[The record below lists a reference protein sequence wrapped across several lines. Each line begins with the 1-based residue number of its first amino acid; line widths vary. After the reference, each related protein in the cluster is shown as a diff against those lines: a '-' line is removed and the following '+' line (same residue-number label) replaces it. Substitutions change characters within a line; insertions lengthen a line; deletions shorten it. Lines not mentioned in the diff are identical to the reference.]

1 MTDRGL
7 KVEEIRMK
15 PPVSQSCLHY
25 PECAGCDR
33 LHIVYEKQLQ
43 HKQREIEKRFVG
55 FQGLEIRP
63 IVKSPKD
70 QMYRHKVQLPF
81 GRRKIG
87 KKTVLTLGLH
97 NKENTY
103 IIDQKECRIQ
113 DADLTTVASAI
124 RHWARIE
131 NFVPYNEKNGSG
143 LLRHIVLR
151 KANASQEIL
160 VGVVTN
166 ADEIPGRKKL
176 TDGLHSYIQQFLT
189 KEKSKAEVVGILQ
202 NVNRRNTKIV
212 LGEKETTWYGR
223 HFVKEKIGDLDFQI
237 GLSTFF
243 QVNPFQIENLYD
255 LVLEEIPKDSSVVDA
270 YCGIG
275 TISLYVASKSKKVIG
290 LEENP
295 NSIRSAIGAANANG
309 IVNVTFIKGKVL
321 HTLRTALGEKTDV
334 VILDP
339 PREGL
344 DSDTKRILI
353 NSKISRILYVS
364 CNPETLLRDAV
375 ELAKTFK
382 YKKITPVDLF
392 PHTSHLES
400 VSVFTR

>member
-1 MTDRGL
+1 MR
-7 KVEEIRMK
+7 
-15 PPVSQSCLHY
+15 PPMSQSCQHY

-33 LHIVYEKQLQ
+33 LHISYEKQLQ
-43 HKQREIEKRFVG
+43 HKQEGVEKRFVG
-55 FQGLEIRP
+55 FQELEIRP
-63 IVKSPKD
+63 IIKSPKE

-81 GRRKIG
+81 GHRKIG

-97 NKENTY
+97 NKENVY

-113 DADLTTVASAI
+113 DADLTTVAAAI
-124 RHWARIE
+124 RHWARTE
-131 NFVPYNEKNGSG
+131 NVIPYNEKNGSG

-160 VGVVTN
+160 VGIVTN
-166 ADEIPGRKKL
+166 ATEIPGRKKL
-176 TDGLHSYIQQFLT
+176 ADRLHSYIQQFLCN
-189 KEKSKAEVVGILQ
+189 EKSKAEVVGILQ
-202 NVNRRNTKIV
+202 NVNQRNTKVV

-243 QVNPFQIENLYD
+243 QVNPFQIKNLYD
-255 LVLEEIPKDSSVVDA
+255 LVLQELPSDSNVVDA

-275 TISLYVASKSKKVIG
+275 TISLYVASKSKKVVG

-295 NSIRSAIGAANANG
+295 NSIRSAVGAAKANG
-309 IVNVTFIKGKVL
+309 IVNVAFTKGKVL
-321 HTLRTALGEKTDV
+321 RTLQAALNEKSDV

-344 DSDTKRILI
+344 DPETKKILL
-353 NSKISRILYVS
+353 NSKIHKILYVS

-375 ELAKTFK
+375 ALTKVFK
-382 YKKITPVDLF
+382 YTKMTPVDLF

>member
-1 MTDRGL
+1 
-7 KVEEIRMK
+7 MK

-33 LHIVYEKQLQ
+33 LHIVYEKQLW

-113 DADLTTVASAI
+113 DADLTIVASAI

-160 VGVVTN
+160 VGIVTN

-176 TDGLHSYIQQFLT
+176 TNGLHSYIQQFLI

-375 ELAKTFK
+375 ELTKTFK

>member
-1 MTDRGL
+1 
-7 KVEEIRMK
+7 MK
-15 PPVSQSCLHY
+15 PPASQSCQHY

-33 LHIVYEKQLQ
+33 LHIGYEKQLQ
-43 HKQREIEKRFVG
+43 HKQEEIEKQFGG
-55 FQGLEIRP
+55 FKGLEIRP

-81 GRRKIG
+81 GHRKIG
-87 KKTVLTLGLH
+87 KKSVLTLGLH
-97 NKENTY
+97 NKENTF

-113 DADLTTVASAI
+113 DADLTTVAAAI
-124 RHWARIE
+124 RHWARTE
-131 NFVPYNEKNGSG
+131 NITPYYEKNGSG

-151 KANASQEIL
+151 KAHASKEIL
-160 VGVVTN
+160 VGIVTN
-166 ADEIPGRKKL
+166 ASEIPGRKNL
-176 TDGLHSYIQQFLT
+176 TNRLHSYIKQFLS
-189 KEKSKAEVVGILQ
+189 KEKSEAEVVGIIQ
-202 NVNRRNTKIV
+202 NVNQRNTKVV

-255 LVLEEIPKDSSVVDA
+255 LVVDDLPQNSTVIDA

-275 TISLYVASKSKKVIG
+275 TISLYVARKSKKVIG

-295 NSIRSAIGAANANG
+295 NSIRSAIGAAKANG
-309 IVNVTFIKGKVL
+309 IENAVFVKGKVL
-321 HTLRTALGEKTDV
+321 HSLQNALNEKPDV
-334 VILDP
+334 VVVDP

-344 DSDTKRILI
+344 DPETKKILL
-353 NSKISRILYVS
+353 NSKVNRILYVS
-364 CNPETLLRDAV
+364 CNPETLRRDAI
-375 ELAKTFK
+375 ELSKIFK
-382 YKKITPVDLF
+382 YQKLTPVDLF

-400 VSVFTR
+400 VSVFSR

>member
-1 MTDRGL
+1 
-7 KVEEIRMK
+7 MK
-15 PPVSQSCLHY
+15 PPASQSCQHY

-33 LHIVYEKQLQ
+33 LHIGYEKQLQ
-43 HKQREIEKRFVG
+43 HKQEEIEKQFGG
-55 FQGLEIRP
+55 FKGLEIRP

-81 GRRKIG
+81 GHRKIG
-87 KKTVLTLGLH
+87 KKSVLTLGLH
-97 NKENTY
+97 NKENTF

-113 DADLTTVASAI
+113 DADLTTVAAAI
-124 RHWARIE
+124 RHWARTE
-131 NFVPYNEKNGSG
+131 NITPYYEKNGSG

-151 KANASQEIL
+151 KARASKEIL
-160 VGVVTN
+160 VGIVTN
-166 ADEIPGRKKL
+166 ASEIPGRKNL
-176 TDGLHSYIQQFLT
+176 TNSLHSYIKQFLS
-189 KEKSKAEVVGILQ
+189 KEKSEAEVVGIIQ
-202 NVNRRNTKIV
+202 NVNQRNTKVV

-255 LVLEEIPKDSSVVDA
+255 LVVDDLPQNSTVIDA

-275 TISLYVASKSKKVIG
+275 TISLYVARKSKKVIG

-295 NSIRSAIGAANANG
+295 NSIRSAIGAAKANG
-309 IVNVTFIKGKVL
+309 IENAVFVKGKVL
-321 HTLRTALGEKTDV
+321 HSLQNALNEKPDV
-334 VILDP
+334 VVVDP

-344 DSDTKRILI
+344 DPETKKILL
-353 NSKISRILYVS
+353 NSKVNRILYVS
-364 CNPETLLRDAV
+364 CNPETLRRDAI
-375 ELAKTFK
+375 ELSKIFK
-382 YKKITPVDLF
+382 YQKLTPVDLF

-400 VSVFTR
+400 VSVFSR

>member
-1 MTDRGL
+1 
-7 KVEEIRMK
+7 MK
-15 PPVSQSCLHY
+15 PPASQSCQHY

-33 LHIVYEKQLQ
+33 LHIGYEKQLQ
-43 HKQREIEKRFVG
+43 HKQEEIEKQFGG
-55 FQGLEIRP
+55 FKGLEIRP

-81 GRRKIG
+81 GHRKIG
-87 KKTVLTLGLH
+87 KKSVLTLGLH
-97 NKENTY
+97 NKENTF

-113 DADLTTVASAI
+113 DADLTTVAAAI
-124 RHWARIE
+124 RHWARTE
-131 NFVPYNEKNGSG
+131 NITPYYEKNGSG

-151 KANASQEIL
+151 KAHASKEIL
-160 VGVVTN
+160 VGIVTN
-166 ADEIPGRKKL
+166 ASEIPGRKNL
-176 TDGLHSYIQQFLT
+176 TNSLHSYIKQFLS
-189 KEKSKAEVVGILQ
+189 KEKSEAEVVGIIQ
-202 NVNRRNTKIV
+202 NVNQRNTKVV

-255 LVLEEIPKDSSVVDA
+255 LVVDDLPQNSTVIDA

-275 TISLYVASKSKKVIG
+275 TISLYVARKSKKVIG

-295 NSIRSAIGAANANG
+295 NSIRSAIGAAKANG
-309 IVNVTFIKGKVL
+309 IENAVFVKGKVL
-321 HTLRTALGEKTDV
+321 HSLQSALNEKPDV
-334 VILDP
+334 VVVDP

-344 DSDTKRILI
+344 DPETKKILL
-353 NSKISRILYVS
+353 NSKVNRILYVS
-364 CNPETLLRDAV
+364 CNPETLRRDAI
-375 ELAKTFK
+375 ELSKIFK
-382 YKKITPVDLF
+382 YQKLTPVDLF

-400 VSVFTR
+400 VSVFSR

>member
-1 MTDRGL
+1 
-7 KVEEIRMK
+7 MK
-15 PPVSQSCLHY
+15 PPASQSCQHY

-33 LHIVYEKQLQ
+33 LHIGYEKQLQ
-43 HKQREIEKRFVG
+43 HKQEEIEKQFGG
-55 FQGLEIRP
+55 FKGLEIRP

-81 GRRKIG
+81 GHRKIG
-87 KKTVLTLGLH
+87 KKSVLTLGLH
-97 NKENTY
+97 NKENTF

-113 DADLTTVASAI
+113 DADLTTVAAAI
-124 RHWARIE
+124 RHWARTE
-131 NFVPYNEKNGSG
+131 NITPYYEKNGSG

-151 KANASQEIL
+151 KAHASKEIL
-160 VGVVTN
+160 VGIVTN
-166 ADEIPGRKKL
+166 ASEIPGRKNL
-176 TDGLHSYIQQFLT
+176 TNSLHSYIKQFLS
-189 KEKSKAEVVGILQ
+189 KEKSEAEVVGIIQ
-202 NVNRRNTKIV
+202 NVNQRNTKVV

-255 LVLEEIPKDSSVVDA
+255 LVVDDLPQNSTVIDA

-275 TISLYVASKSKKVIG
+275 TISLYVARKSKKVIG

-295 NSIRSAIGAANANG
+295 NSIRSAIGAAKANG
-309 IVNVTFIKGKVL
+309 IENAVFVKGKVL
-321 HTLRTALGEKTDV
+321 HSLQNALNEKPDV
-334 VILDP
+334 VVVDP

-344 DSDTKRILI
+344 DPETKKILL
-353 NSKISRILYVS
+353 NSKVNRILYVS
-364 CNPETLLRDAV
+364 CNPETLRRDAI
-375 ELAKTFK
+375 ELSKIFK
-382 YKKITPVDLF
+382 YQKLTPVDLF

-400 VSVFTR
+400 VSVFSR

>member
-1 MTDRGL
+1 MR
-7 KVEEIRMK
+7 
-15 PPVSQSCLHY
+15 PPMSQSCQHY

-33 LHIVYEKQLQ
+33 LHISYEKQLQ
-43 HKQREIEKRFVG
+43 HKQEGVEKRFVG
-55 FQGLEIRP
+55 FQELEIRP
-63 IVKSPKD
+63 IIKSPKE

-81 GRRKIG
+81 GHRKIG

-97 NKENTY
+97 NKENVY

-113 DADLTTVASAI
+113 DADLTTVAAAI
-124 RHWARIE
+124 RHWARTE
-131 NFVPYNEKNGSG
+131 NVIPYNEKNGSG

-160 VGVVTN
+160 VGIVTN
-166 ADEIPGRKKL
+166 ATEIPGRKKL
-176 TDGLHSYIQQFLT
+176 ADRLHSYIQQFLCNG
-189 KEKSKAEVVGILQ
+189 KSKAEVVGILQ
-202 NVNRRNTKIV
+202 NVNQRNTKVV

-243 QVNPFQIENLYD
+243 QVNPFQIKNLYD
-255 LVLEEIPKDSSVVDA
+255 LVLQELPSDSNVVDA

-275 TISLYVASKSKKVIG
+275 TISLYVASKSKKVVG
-290 LEENP
+290 LEENS
-295 NSIRSAIGAANANG
+295 NSIRSAVGAAKANG
-309 IVNVTFIKGKVL
+309 IVNVAFTKGKVL
-321 HTLRTALGEKTDV
+321 RTLQAALNEKSDV

-344 DSDTKRILI
+344 DPETKKILL
-353 NSKISRILYVS
+353 NSKIHKILYVS

-375 ELAKTFK
+375 ALTKVFK
-382 YKKITPVDLF
+382 YTKMTPVDLF

>member
-1 MTDRGL
+1 M
-7 KVEEIRMK
+7 
-15 PPVSQSCLHY
+15 
-25 PECAGCDR
+25 
-33 LHIVYEKQLQ
+33 
-43 HKQREIEKRFVG
+43 
-55 FQGLEIRP
+55 
-63 IVKSPKD
+63 
-70 QMYRHKVQLPF
+70 
-81 GRRKIG
+81 
-87 KKTVLTLGLH
+87 
-97 NKENTY
+97 
-103 IIDQKECRIQ
+103 
-113 DADLTTVASAI
+113 
-124 RHWARIE
+124 
-131 NFVPYNEKNGSG
+131 
-143 LLRHIVLR
+143 
-151 KANASQEIL
+151 
-160 VGVVTN
+160 
-166 ADEIPGRKKL
+166 
-176 TDGLHSYIQQFLT
+176 
-189 KEKSKAEVVGILQ
+189 
-202 NVNRRNTKIV
+202 
-212 LGEKETTWYGR
+212 
-223 HFVKEKIGDLDFQI
+223 
-237 GLSTFF
+237 
-243 QVNPFQIENLYD
+243 
-255 LVLEEIPKDSSVVDA
+255 DA

-375 ELAKTFK
+375 ELTKTFK

>member
-33 LHIVYEKQLQ
+33 LHIVYEKQLW

-160 VGVVTN
+160 VGIVTN

-176 TDGLHSYIQQFLT
+176 TNGLHSYIQQFLI

-375 ELAKTFK
+375 ELTKTFK

>member
-1 MTDRGL
+1 
-7 KVEEIRMK
+7 MK
-15 PPVSQSCLHY
+15 PPASQSCQHY

-33 LHIVYEKQLQ
+33 LHIGYEKQLQ
-43 HKQREIEKRFVG
+43 HKQEEIEKQFGG
-55 FQGLEIRP
+55 FKGLEIRP

-81 GRRKIG
+81 GHRKIG
-87 KKTVLTLGLH
+87 KKSVLTLGLH
-97 NKENTY
+97 NKENTF

-113 DADLTTVASAI
+113 DQDLTTVASAI
-124 RHWARIE
+124 RHWARTE
-131 NFVPYNEKNGSG
+131 NITPYYEKNGSG

-151 KANASQEIL
+151 KAQATQEIL
-160 VGVVTN
+160 VGIVTN
-166 ADEIPGRKKL
+166 ASEIPGRKNL
-176 TDGLHSYIQQFLT
+176 TNSLHSYIKQFLT
-189 KEKSKAEVVGILQ
+189 KEKSNAEVVGIIQ
-202 NVNRRNTKIV
+202 NVNQRNTKVV

-223 HFVKEKIGDLDFQI
+223 HFIKEKIGDLDFQI

-255 LVLEEIPKDSSVVDA
+255 LVVEDLPQNSTVIDA

-275 TISLYVASKSKKVIG
+275 TISLYVARKSKKVIG

-295 NSIRSAIGAANANG
+295 NSIRSAIGAAKANG
-309 IVNVTFIKGKVL
+309 IENTTFVKGKVL
-321 HTLRTALGEKTDV
+321 HSLQNALNETPDV
-334 VILDP
+334 VVLDP

-344 DSDTKRILI
+344 DPETKKILL
-353 NSKISRILYVS
+353 NSKVNRILYVS
-364 CNPETLLRDAV
+364 CNPETLRRDAI
-375 ELAKTFK
+375 ELSKIFK
-382 YKKITPVDLF
+382 YEKLTPVDLF

>member
-1 MTDRGL
+1 
-7 KVEEIRMK
+7 MK
-15 PPVSQSCLHY
+15 PPASQSCQHY

-33 LHIVYEKQLQ
+33 LHIGYEKQLQ
-43 HKQREIEKRFVG
+43 HKQEEIEKQFGG
-55 FQGLEIRP
+55 FKGLEIRP

-81 GRRKIG
+81 GHRKIG
-87 KKTVLTLGLH
+87 KKSVLTLGLH
-97 NKENTY
+97 NKENTF

-113 DADLTTVASAI
+113 DADLTTVAAAI
-124 RHWARIE
+124 RHWARTE
-131 NFVPYNEKNGSG
+131 NITPYYEKNGSG

-151 KANASQEIL
+151 KAHASKEIL
-160 VGVVTN
+160 VGIVTN
-166 ADEIPGRKKL
+166 ASEIPGRKNL
-176 TDGLHSYIQQFLT
+176 TNSLHSYIKQFLS
-189 KEKSKAEVVGILQ
+189 KEKSEAEVVGIIQ
-202 NVNRRNTKIV
+202 NVNQRNTKVV

-255 LVLEEIPKDSSVVDA
+255 LVVDDLPQNSTVIDA

-275 TISLYVASKSKKVIG
+275 TISLYVARKSQKVIG

-295 NSIRSAIGAANANG
+295 NSIRSAIGAAKANG
-309 IVNVTFIKGKVL
+309 IENAVFVKGKVL
-321 HTLRTALGEKTDV
+321 HSLQNALNEKPDV
-334 VILDP
+334 VVVDP

-344 DSDTKRILI
+344 DPETKKILL
-353 NSKISRILYVS
+353 NSKVNRILYVS
-364 CNPETLLRDAV
+364 CNPETLRRDAI
-375 ELAKTFK
+375 ELSKIFK
-382 YKKITPVDLF
+382 YQKLTPVDLF

-400 VSVFTR
+400 VSVFSR

>member
-1 MTDRGL
+1 M
-7 KVEEIRMK
+7 
-15 PPVSQSCLHY
+15 
-25 PECAGCDR
+25 
-33 LHIVYEKQLQ
+33 
-43 HKQREIEKRFVG
+43 
-55 FQGLEIRP
+55 
-63 IVKSPKD
+63 
-70 QMYRHKVQLPF
+70 
-81 GRRKIG
+81 
-87 KKTVLTLGLH
+87 
-97 NKENTY
+97 
-103 IIDQKECRIQ
+103 
-113 DADLTTVASAI
+113 
-124 RHWARIE
+124 
-131 NFVPYNEKNGSG
+131 
-143 LLRHIVLR
+143 
-151 KANASQEIL
+151 
-160 VGVVTN
+160 
-166 ADEIPGRKKL
+166 
-176 TDGLHSYIQQFLT
+176 
-189 KEKSKAEVVGILQ
+189 GILQ
-202 NVNRRNTKIV
+202 NVNQRNTKVV

-255 LVLEEIPKDSSVVDA
+255 LVLEELPRDSNVVDA

-295 NSIRSAIGAANANG
+295 NSIRSAIGAAKANG

-321 HTLRTALGEKTDV
+321 HSLRTALNEKTDV

-344 DSDTKRILI
+344 DSETKEILL
-353 NSKISRILYVS
+353 NSKIPKILYVS

-375 ELAKTFK
+375 ELTKVFK
-382 YKKITPVDLF
+382 YTKMTPVDLF

>member
-1 MTDRGL
+1 MTSQGL
-7 KVEEIRMK
+7 KVEEIRMR
-15 PPVSQSCLHY
+15 PPMSQSCQHY

-33 LHIVYEKQLQ
+33 LHISYEKQLQ
-43 HKQREIEKRFVG
+43 HKQEGVEKRFVG
-55 FQGLEIRP
+55 FQELEIRP
-63 IVKSPKD
+63 IIKSPKE

-81 GRRKIG
+81 GHRKIG

-97 NKENTY
+97 NKENVY

-113 DADLTTVASAI
+113 DADLTTVAAAI
-124 RHWARIE
+124 RHWARTE
-131 NFVPYNEKNGSG
+131 NVIPYNEKNGSG

-160 VGVVTN
+160 VGIVTN
-166 ADEIPGRKKL
+166 ATEIPGRKKL
-176 TDGLHSYIQQFLT
+176 ADRLHSYIQQFLCNV
-189 KEKSKAEVVGILQ
+189 KSKAEVVGILQ
-202 NVNRRNTKIV
+202 NVNQRNTKVV

-243 QVNPFQIENLYD
+243 QVNPFQIKNLYD
-255 LVLEEIPKDSSVVDA
+255 LVLQELPSDSNVVDA

-275 TISLYVASKSKKVIG
+275 TISLYVASKSKKVVG
-290 LEENP
+290 LEENS
-295 NSIRSAIGAANANG
+295 NSIRSAVGAAKANG
-309 IVNVTFIKGKVL
+309 IVNVAFTKGKVL
-321 HTLRTALGEKTDV
+321 RTLQAALNEKSDV

-344 DSDTKRILI
+344 DPETKKILL
-353 NSKISRILYVS
+353 NSKIHKILYVS

-375 ELAKTFK
+375 ALTKVFK
-382 YKKITPVDLF
+382 YTKMTPVDLF

>member
-33 LHIVYEKQLQ
+33 LHIVYEKQLW

-113 DADLTTVASAI
+113 DADLTIVASAI

-160 VGVVTN
+160 VGIVTN

-176 TDGLHSYIQQFLT
+176 TNGLHSYIQQFLI

-375 ELAKTFK
+375 ELTKTFK

>member
-1 MTDRGL
+1 MAAA
-7 KVEEIRMK
+7 V
-15 PPVSQSCLHY
+15 
-25 PECAGCDR
+25 
-33 LHIVYEKQLQ
+33 
-43 HKQREIEKRFVG
+43 
-55 FQGLEIRP
+55 
-63 IVKSPKD
+63 
-70 QMYRHKVQLPF
+70 
-81 GRRKIG
+81 
-87 KKTVLTLGLH
+87 
-97 NKENTY
+97 
-103 IIDQKECRIQ
+103 
-113 DADLTTVASAI
+113 
-124 RHWARIE
+124 RHWARTE
-131 NFVPYNEKNGSG
+131 NVIPYNEKNGSG

-160 VGVVTN
+160 VGIVTN
-166 ADEIPGRKKL
+166 ATEVPGRKKL
-176 TDGLHSYIQQFLT
+176 ADRLRSYIQQFLCN
-189 KEKSKAEVVGILQ
+189 EKSKAEVVGILQ
-202 NVNRRNTKIV
+202 NVNQRNTKVV

-255 LVLEEIPKDSSVVDA
+255 LVLEELPRDSNVVDA

-295 NSIRSAIGAANANG
+295 NSIRSAIGAAKANG

-321 HTLRTALGEKTDV
+321 HSLQTALNEKTDV

-344 DSDTKRILI
+344 DSETKEILL
-353 NSKISRILYVS
+353 NSKIHMILYVS

-375 ELAKTFK
+375 ALNKVFK
-382 YKKITPVDLF
+382 YTKMTPVDLF

>member
-1 MTDRGL
+1 
-7 KVEEIRMK
+7 MK
-15 PPVSQSCLHY
+15 PPASQSCQHY

-33 LHIVYEKQLQ
+33 LHIGYEKQLQ
-43 HKQREIEKRFVG
+43 LKQEEIEKQFGG
-55 FQGLEIRP
+55 FKGLEIRT

-81 GRRKIG
+81 GHRKIG

-97 NKENTY
+97 NKENTF

-124 RHWARIE
+124 RHWARTE
-131 NFVPYNEKNGSG
+131 NLSPYFEKNGNG

-160 VGVVTN
+160 VGIVTN
-166 ADEIPGRKKL
+166 ASEIPGRKNI
-176 TDGLHSYIQQFLT
+176 TNSLHSYIKQFLSA
-189 KEKSKAEVVGILQ
+189 EKSKAEVVGILQ
-202 NVNRRNTKIV
+202 NVNQRNTKVV
-212 LGEKETTWYGR
+212 LGDKETTWYGR
-223 HFVKEKIGDLDFQI
+223 HFIKEKIGDLNFQI

-243 QVNPFQIENLYD
+243 QVNPFQIENLYN
-255 LVLEEIPKDSSVVDA
+255 LVLDDLPSNSVVVDA

-275 TISLYVASKSKKVIG
+275 TITLYAASKSKKVIG

-295 NSIRSAIGAANANG
+295 NSIRSAIGAAKANQVENA
-309 IVNVTFIKGKVL
+309 IFTKGKVL
-321 HTLRTALGEKTDV
+321 QTLQSSLNEKPDV
-334 VILDP
+334 VIVDP

-344 DSDTKRILI
+344 DPETKKILL
-353 NSKISRILYVS
+353 NSKVGRVLYVS
-364 CNPETLLRDAV
+364 CNPETLRRDAL
-375 ELAKTFK
+375 ELTKSFRYEK
-382 YKKITPVDLF
+382 LTPVDLF

-400 VSVFTR
+400 VAVFTR

>member
-1 MTDRGL
+1 M
-7 KVEEIRMK
+7 
-15 PPVSQSCLHY
+15 SQSCQHY

-33 LHIVYEKQLQ
+33 LHISYEKQLQ
-43 HKQREIEKRFVG
+43 HKQEGVEKRFVG
-55 FQGLEIRP
+55 FQELEIRP
-63 IVKSPKD
+63 IIKSPKE

-81 GRRKIG
+81 GHRKIG

-97 NKENTY
+97 NKENVY

-113 DADLTTVASAI
+113 DADLTTVAAAI
-124 RHWARIE
+124 RHWARTE
-131 NFVPYNEKNGSG
+131 NVIPYNEKNGSG

-160 VGVVTN
+160 VGIVTN
-166 ADEIPGRKKL
+166 ATEIPGRKKL
-176 TDGLHSYIQQFLT
+176 ADRLHSYIQQFLCN
-189 KEKSKAEVVGILQ
+189 EKSKAEVVGILQ
-202 NVNRRNTKIV
+202 NVNQRNTKVV

-243 QVNPFQIENLYD
+243 QVNPFQIKNLYD
-255 LVLEEIPKDSSVVDA
+255 LVLQELPSDSNVVDA

-275 TISLYVASKSKKVIG
+275 TISLYVASKSKKVVG
-290 LEENP
+290 LEENS
-295 NSIRSAIGAANANG
+295 NSIRSAVGAAKANG
-309 IVNVTFIKGKVL
+309 IVNVAFTKGKVL
-321 HTLRTALGEKTDV
+321 RTLQAALNEKSDV

-344 DSDTKRILI
+344 DPETKKILL
-353 NSKISRILYVS
+353 NSKIHKILYVS

-375 ELAKTFK
+375 ALTKVFK
-382 YKKITPVDLF
+382 YTKMTPVDLF